1 MTASRNGVHD
11 IKMGLTFLNDEYQLE
26 ILKRIS
32 GDHVI
37 WDPDI

>member
-1 MTASRNGVHD
+1 MTASRNGARD
-11 IKMGLTFLNDEYQLE
+11 IEMGLTFLIDEYQLE

-32 GDHVI
+32 RDHVI